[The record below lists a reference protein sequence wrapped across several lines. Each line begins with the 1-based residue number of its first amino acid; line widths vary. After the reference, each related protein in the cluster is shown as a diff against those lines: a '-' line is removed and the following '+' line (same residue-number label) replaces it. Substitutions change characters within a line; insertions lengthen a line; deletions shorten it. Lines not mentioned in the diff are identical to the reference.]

1 MALTFLHFDFAGTDE
16 SAFCINW
23 RKETKGVFIIVVIGV
38 EALLTFVL
46 GAVVGSF
53 LNVCIWRIPEG
64 MSIIAPASHCP
75 SCGHP
80 IRFYDNIPLVSYLIL
95 RGRCRACGT
104 RISLRYPFVEV
115 LTAVMALLV
124 YWKFGLTLKF
134 LAAFIFVSAL
144 ILITFIDID
153 HQIIPDVITLP
164 GIPICFCMAIFI
176 MKLSFM
182 EALLGVLI
190 GGGSLYLIALIY
202 ELVTKR
208 EGMGGGDIKLLAL
221 LGAFLGWKSLLF
233 ILLVSSLV
241 GAVFGISVMMIKGSD
256 MKYVVPF
263 GPFLSFAA
271 VAYLFVGEYAVNL
284 LLYHQL

>member
-1 MALTFLHFDFAGTDE
+1 MFVSGGFL
-16 SAFCINW
+16 
-23 RKETKGVFIIVVIGV
+23 
-38 EALLTFVL
+38 
-46 GAVVGSF
+46 
-53 LNVCIWRIPEG
+53 EG
-64 MSIIAPASHCP
+64 MSIVSPASHCP
-75 SCGHP
+75 GCGHP

-95 RGRCRACGT
+95 RGRCRACGA
-104 RISLRYPFVEV
+104 RISIRYPFVEG
-115 LTAVMALLV
+115 LTALMALLLF
-124 YWKFGLTLKF
+124 WKFGLTLKF

-153 HQIIPDVITLP
+153 HQIIPDIITLP

-176 MKLSFM
+176 MKLPFM
-182 EALLGVLI
+182 EALLGVLV
-190 GGGSLYLIALIY
+190 GGGSLYLIAVVY

-241 GAVFGISVMMIKGSD
+241 GAVVGISVMMVKGGD
-256 MKYVVPF
+256 MKYAVPF

-271 VAYLFVGEYAVNL
+271 ATYLFVGECAVNL

>member
-1 MALTFLHFDFAGTDE
+1 M
-16 SAFCINW
+16 I
-23 RKETKGVFIIVVIGV
+23 IGV
-38 EALLTFVL
+38 EALLTFVF

-64 MSIIAPASHCP
+64 MSIVTPASHCP
-75 SCGHP
+75 GCRHP
-80 IRFYDNIPLVSYLIL
+80 IRFYDNIPLISYLIL
-95 RGRCRACGT
+95 RGRCRACGA

-153 HQIIPDVITLP
+153 HQIIPDIITLP

-182 EALLGVLI
+182 DALLGVLI
-190 GGGSLYLIALIY
+190 GGGSLYLIAVVY
-202 ELVTKR
+202 ELLTKR

-241 GAVFGISVMMIKGSD
+241 GAVVGISVMIVKGSD
-256 MKYVVPF
+256 MKYAVPF

-271 VAYLFVGEYAVNL
+271 AAYLFVGEYAVNL
-284 LLYHQL
+284 LMYHQL